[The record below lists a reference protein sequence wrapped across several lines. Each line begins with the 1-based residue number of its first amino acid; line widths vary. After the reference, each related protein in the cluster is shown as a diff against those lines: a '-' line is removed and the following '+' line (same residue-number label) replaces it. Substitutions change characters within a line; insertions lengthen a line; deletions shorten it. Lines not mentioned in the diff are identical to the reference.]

1 MAGEKFQN
9 LGWRVARLKLFAGIK
24 RGSVCKVSYQLAQ
37 MMQKKGKMGLEIC
50 QLSNIKNEV

>member
-9 LGWRVARLKLFAGIK
+9 LGWRVARLKPFAGTK

-50 QLSNIKNEV
+50 Q